1 MDALRVVKFSEL
13 PNWSVQYT
21 DVTDI
26 GFTKKYPM
34 VKIGMFLEA
43 GRDVA
48 EIQDDVEYKQITLKT
63 NNGGVV
69 PRNNGETILG
79 STIGTKRQKY
89 IHSGQFIM
97 SKIDARNGAYGIVP
111 ENLDGAIVTNDFPI
125 FNVDEKQI
133 IPQYLVL
140 ISTTKNFIT
149 FAQKCS
155 SGTTN
160 RKRIDIASFLL
171 QQIPLPSKPQQEE
184 IIARYNQTIFEATQK
199 EISAAQLEDE
209 IEKYLLDE
217 LGASVSKISSTNRI
231 NFVRFSETK
240 RWDVQFFISSTKTKS
255 KFEIRSLGSCLD
267 CFMEDIN
274 GKSIRVETS
283 KYPNDN
289 FHYLGMENVEKNSGE
304 LIDLPI
310 VNGGEIKSQ
319 TLRVPPS
326 FLIYGKLRPYLNKY
340 WLNNTQLTDVV
351 CSSEFFVFHVIPSV
365 NTLYFKYV
373 LASSFVQQ
381 QLSDMSSGARMPRIN
396 EKVFKNIQIPIPP
409 IEKQESIVTH
419 IDELKSQIKLL
430 KQQASDLRDQALKDF
445 EKEIFE

>member
-13 PNWSVQYT
+13 PNWSVQYANQ
-21 DVTDI
+21 DIFSYSNVFPKEKI
-26 GFTKKYPM
+26 GFFLHRIKDLVEIENEESYKRL
-34 VKIGMFLEA
+34 KI
-43 GRDVA
+43 
-48 EIQDDVEYKQITLKT
+48 KSK
-63 NNGGVV
+63 NGGVEV
-69 PRNNGETILG
+69 RDELKGKN
-79 STIGTKRQKY
+79 IGTKKQYRVRC
-89 IHSGQFIM
+89 GQFAL
-97 SKIDARNGAYGIVP
+97 SKIDARNGAFGVIP
-111 ENLDGAIVTNDFPI
+111 EIADNAIITSNFWTYEVDYNIINPYFLSLLTTTRAFMDFA
-125 FNVDEKQI
+125 EK
-133 IPQYLVL
+133 
-140 ISTTKNFIT
+140 
-149 FAQKCS
+149 S
-155 SGTTN
+155 SNGTTN
-160 RKRIDIASFLL
+160 RHYLQESLFLS
-171 QQIPLPSKPQQEE
+171 QEIPLPTKPQQEE
-184 IIARYNQTIFEATQK
+184 IIARYNQTISEATRK
-199 EISAAQLEDE
+199 EESAAQLEDD

-267 CFMEDIN
+267 CFLEDIN
-274 GKSIRVETS
+274 GKSIRIGTS
-283 KYPNDN
+283 KFPNDN

-319 TLRVPPS
+319 TLRVPPG

-340 WLNNTQLTDVV
+340 WMNNTQLTDIV
-351 CSSEFFVFHVIPSV
+351 CSSEFFVFHVSPSV

-409 IEKQESIVTH
+409 LEKQESIVTH
-419 IDELKSQIKLL
+419 IDEMKSRIKLL
-430 KQQASDLRDQALKDF
+430 KQQAADLRAQALKDF

>member
-34 VKIGMFLEA
+34 VKIGMFLET

-48 EIQDDVEYKQITLKT
+48 EIQDDVEYKQITLKI

-69 PRNNGETILG
+69 PRNNGATILG

-140 ISTTKNFIT
+140 VSTTKNFIT

-160 RKRIDIASFLL
+160 RKRIDIDSFLL
-171 QQIPLPSKPQQEE
+171 QKIPLPSKPQQEE
-184 IIARYNQTIFEATQK
+184 IIARYNQTISEATRK
-199 EISAAQLEDE
+199 DASTAQLEDE
-209 IEKYLLDE
+209 IEKYLFKALGIYLDNRRTFTNKTLQIIRYSNLDRWDAYGTDNSFSAALKKSNYPITPIGKVFDFITRTWDKIE
-217 LGASVSKISSTNRI
+217 PTFKYVEIGSVDPLLGIVHTEEI
-231 NFVRFSETK
+231 ETK
-240 RWDVQFFISSTKTKS
+240 KAPSRATQI
-255 KFEIRSLGSCLD
+255 IREGDLILG
-267 CFMEDIN
+267 
-274 GKSIRVETS
+274 T
-283 KYPNDN
+283 
-289 FHYLGMENVEKNSGE
+289 
-304 LIDLPI
+304 
-310 VNGGEIKSQ
+310 
-319 TLRVPPS
+319 T
-326 FLIYGKLRPYLNKY
+326 RPYLKKFAIVDS
-340 WLNNTQLTDVV
+340 QHDGHI
-351 CSSEFFVFHVIPSV
+351 CSSGFQVIAPNKDTNVEFLYEYLKSSIAIAQFEFYMTGALYPAITIKDLKKILIPLPSIDIQNSIV
-365 NTLYFKYV
+365 EH
-373 LASSFVQQ
+373 
-381 QLSDMSSGARMPRIN
+381 IN
-396 EKVFKNIQIPIPP
+396 EM
-409 IEKQESIVTH
+409 
-419 IDELKSQIKLL
+419 KSQIKLL
-430 KQQASDLRDQALKDF
+430 KQQAADLRAQALKDF